1 MEINQSEFKTCE
13 SIKMFCTG
21 KRNYYVKINCNYD
34 GKMSFLN
41 RETTWEEKC
50 LIAVLDDSGMFAK

>member
-13 SIKMFCTG
+13 SIKMLCTRTG
-21 KRNYYVKINCNYD
+21 KRNDYVEINCNYD

-41 RETTWEEKC
+41 RETTWERKN
-50 LIAVLDDSGMFAK
+50 V